1 MKVRNPVLRRKIREA
16 IAETVISGFTKYLA
30 DNNIT
35 TRERKVFFFFFEW
48 PETES
53 HSKEDGG
60 NATRAIRRVSKF
72 PCVLTMYASI
82 CVQSFILVL

>member
-35 TRERKVFFFFFEW
+35 TRERKVFFSFLNDRKRKVTPKKMEEMLQELFE
-48 PETES
+48 
-53 HSKEDGG
+53 G
-60 NATRAIRRVSKF
+60 
-72 PCVLTMYASI
+72 
-82 CVQSFILVL
+82 